1 MIRYLTTSALA
12 LYLVAVTALPARAQ
26 DANTLFLNLKS
37 DDVWTQQMAFQF
49 ARNYVEL
56 TGGDLVTF
64 LNVRAVGIGNTE
76 VPQHTT
82 ALTGKTPQAL
92 LTDLIADGAQVF
104 LCVGCTQQAGLSID
118 DRIDGVEPS
127 GPELHEILAAPG
139 TKVMSY

>member
-1 MIRYLTTSALA
+1 MRRHLA
-12 LYLVAVTALPARAQ
+12 CFLVAFAMFGLAAAPARAQ
-26 DANTLFLNLKS
+26 EAPTLLINLTS

-49 ARNYVEL
+49 GRNFMDL
-56 TGGDLVTF
+56 TGGQLVVF
-64 LNVRAVGIGNTE
+64 LNVRAVNVANRN

-92 LTDLIADGAQVF
+92 AAELMADGARVF
-104 LCVGCTQQAGLSID
+104 LCQGCTEQAGLSID
-118 DRIDGVEPS
+118 DRIDGVLPS